1 MISSYRFFSVPSRL
15 PHVLVAALAVCFGV
29 IMVCGCDGGRGKA
42 TDAALASAEELMEER
57 PDSALAVL
65 CSIDLAAIDN
75 AGRRAL
81 HGLLMAE
88 ARYKNFIDETDDS
101 IIAASAAYF
110 GRKGDDRRLM
120 RARFIQ
126 AKIQFNNSDYT
137 HSIVSALKA
146 EKLAK
151 QDSDNLYLARIYD
164 HIAAIYNRS
173 YNLEAELP
181 YNQQSSELYF
191 RVGKERNAWFVIA
204 ERALAYMNLAK
215 YDDCI
220 ILSDSILNSISP
232 SDSVLIGSVL
242 QTKIEALL
250 SIGRTA
256 EATTELERLRDIQ
269 NGDISSDFTI
279 PFKVAIAQKNI
290 PESKRYLDLILSD
303 LTTFQDRGYDS
314 TVIASSALFEY
325 NNLIGNKESAITF
338 AKRFMECQYREALSR
353 LNQSVMQ
360 AQKDY
365 FMSEN
370 NQNSV
375 RVNYMRNILLISI
388 TFFLLLISVMIILYR
403 YKLKLKESKIAT
415 QIVETRFLLDHVQ
428 MKDNEL
434 DILNHTVKKREES
447 ISTLKADIEDK
458 ETKLIELENKVNDLY
473 RRQFGLLNELCN
485 EYFDKKNASDA
496 IRKTLYKDYEKVI
509 LSLRST
515 KSYQQLLNSVNKNY
529 DNIAYKLSTFIPEVK
544 SQDQKILVL
553 AFAGLSVK
561 AICVICGIEYG
572 NYYVKRQRIREKIQQ
587 SNNEFRDEVLK
598 SFFNATGDSMDNCN
612 QL

>member
-1 MISSYRFFSVPSRL
+1 MISAYRFFSALSRL
-15 PHVLVAALAVCFGV
+15 LHVLGAALAVCFGV
-29 IMVCGCDGGRGKA
+29 TIMCGCDGGRGKA

-57 PDSALAVL
+57 PDSAFAVL
-65 CSIDLAAIDN
+65 CAIDSTAIDN

-81 HGLLMAE
+81 HGLLMSE

-110 GRKGDDRRLM
+110 GRKGDDHRLM

-164 HIAAIYNRS
+164 HISDIYNRS
-173 YNLEAELP
+173 YNIEAQLP

-191 RVGKERNAWFVIA
+191 KVGKERNAWFVIA
-204 ERALAYMNLAK
+204 ERALAYMNMAK
-215 YDDCI
+215 YNDCI
-220 ILSDSILNSISP
+220 SLSDSILRYTSS
-232 SDSVLIGSVL
+232 SDSVLTGYVL
-242 QTKIEALL
+242 QTKIGALL
-250 SIGRTA
+250 SLDRIE
-256 EATTELERLRDIQ
+256 EAAQELEKLRDIH
-269 NGDISSDFTI
+269 NGDFSGDYTI
-279 PFKVAIAQKNI
+279 PFKVAVAQRNRR
-290 PESKRYLDLILSD
+290 ESKRYLDLILSN
-303 LTTFQDRGYDS
+303 LAMFQNSGYDS
-314 TVIASSALFEY
+314 TVIASSTLFEY
-325 NNLIGNKESAITF
+325 NNLIGNKESAISF
-338 AKRFMECQYREALSR
+338 AKRFMDCQYREALSR

-360 AQKDY
+360 SQKDY

-370 NQNSV
+370 KHNSD
-375 RVNYMRNILLISI
+375 RANYMRNVLLISI
-388 TFFLLLISVMIILYR
+388 TFFVLLIIVIVILYR
-403 YKLKLKESKIAT
+403 YKLKLKESKITT
-415 QIVETRFLLDHVQ
+415 QIVETRFLLNHVQ
-428 MKDNEL
+428 NKDNEL
-434 DILNHTVKKREES
+434 DILNLRMKKREES
-447 ISTLKADIEDK
+447 INTLKADIEDK
-458 ETKLIELENKVNDLY
+458 ETKLIEFENKVNNLY

-485 EYFDKKNASDA
+485 EYFDKKNASDT

-544 SQDQKILVL
+544 PQDQKILVL

-572 NYYVKRQRIREKIQQ
+572 NYYHYCP
-587 SNNEFRDEVLK
+587 LK
-598 SFFNATGDSMDNCN
+598 NGRG
-612 QL
+612 

>member
-1 MISSYRFFSVPSRL
+1 M
-15 PHVLVAALAVCFGV
+15 
-29 IMVCGCDGGRGKA
+29 
-42 TDAALASAEELMEER
+42 
-57 PDSALAVL
+57 
-65 CSIDLAAIDN
+65 
-75 AGRRAL
+75 
-81 HGLLMAE
+81 
-88 ARYKNFIDETDDS
+88 
-101 IIAASAAYF
+101 
-110 GRKGDDRRLM
+110 
-120 RARFIQ
+120 
-126 AKIQFNNSDYT
+126 
-137 HSIVSALKA
+137 
-146 EKLAK
+146 
-151 QDSDNLYLARIYD
+151 
-164 HIAAIYNRS
+164 
-173 YNLEAELP
+173 
-181 YNQQSSELYF
+181 
-191 RVGKERNAWFVIA
+191 
-204 ERALAYMNLAK
+204 
-215 YDDCI
+215 
-220 ILSDSILNSISP
+220 
-232 SDSVLIGSVL
+232 
-242 QTKIEALL
+242 L